1 MKIKLL
7 IIITA
12 LFFAGMLALTLTA
25 RSIHNASLPHVRA
38 ERPASAK
45 FPFEYADENGEL
57 RTGMRYAPAVSKE
70 QLEQG
75 VYVLY
80 TAEKN
85 GEKRD
90 FIRLAEITAG
100 EEYEGYVEVTGGLS
114 PIDRIVTESD
124 RELAEGE
131 VLIVL

>member
-7 IIITA
+7 VIIAA
-12 LFFAGMLALTLTA
+12 LFFTGMLTLTLTA

-38 ERPASAK
+38 ERPESAG
-45 FPFEYADENGEL
+45 FPFEYTDENGDL
-57 RTGMRYAPAVSKE
+57 RTGMRYAPAVSRE

-100 EEYEGYVEVTGGLS
+100 EEYEGYIEIAGGLS

>member
-7 IIITA
+7 ITITA

-38 ERPASAK
+38 ERPVSAK
-45 FPFEYADENGEL
+45 FPFEYTDENGEL
-57 RTGMRYAPAVSKE
+57 LTGMRYAPAVSKE

-75 VYVLY
+75 VYVIY

-90 FIRLAEITAG
+90 FIRLADIIAG
-100 EEYEGYVEVTGGLS
+100 EEYEGYVEITGGLS
-114 PIDRIVTESD
+114 SIDRIVTESD

>member
-1 MKIKLL
+1 
-7 IIITA
+7 
-12 LFFAGMLALTLTA
+12 
-25 RSIHNASLPHVRA
+25 
-38 ERPASAK
+38 
-45 FPFEYADENGEL
+45 
-57 RTGMRYAPAVSKE
+57 MRYAPAVSKE

-75 VYVLY
+75 VDVLY

-124 RELAEGE
+124 RELAECE